1 MTLFERYPKTTLTA
15 LLFVL
20 GSAGC
25 LALEWGA
32 NAFFGLGN
40 VVLYDTH
47 PLYGYRPRPNQ
58 QVSRNHNIVVHI
70 NNLGLRAENDWDAAE
85 PHNKILFLG
94 DSVTYG
100 GSYIANTQLFSH
112 LVTKTLPRSTVERV
126 AGNAGV
132 NGWGV
137 SNVYAFIKTAR
148 FLPANIYI
156 SVFPE
161 GDFYR
166 GINRIGGQ
174 PFWTVSPRYALEE
187 LFHYGIYQLQLRKNP
202 PTEHYTENHPG
213 SVTIVEN
220 AVQDLK
226 ALDHYLKSQGKTHL
240 IYITPSRDQ
249 VIEHAKKDPI
259 VESLLAQYDIQVH
272 YISDRLPAAS
282 TQEKE
287 SWFHDPIHLSSIG
300 HQIWANVIASDL
312 SEKVSS

>member
-1 MTLFERYPKTTLTA
+1 MTLFEQYPKTTLMT
-15 LLFVL
+15 LLILL

-25 LALEWGA
+25 FALEWGA
-32 NAFFGLGN
+32 KTFFGLGN

-47 PLYGYRPRPNQ
+47 PLYGYRPRPHQ
-58 QVSRNHNIVVHI
+58 HVSRGNNIAIHI
-70 NNLGLRAENDWDAAE
+70 NNLGLRAENDWDPE
-85 PHNKILFLG
+85 THNKILFLG

-100 GSYIANTQLFSH
+100 GSYISNTQLFSH
-112 LVTKTLPRSTVERV
+112 LATQTLAGYE

-137 SNVYAFIKTAR
+137 SNVCAFIKAAH
-148 FLPANIYI
+148 FLPADIYV

-187 LFHYGIYQLQLRKNP
+187 LLYYGIYQLQLRKNP
-202 PTEHYTENHPG
+202 ATETYTEDH
-213 SVTIVEN
+213 SETATIVES
-220 AVQDLK
+220 AVKDLK
-226 ALDHYLKSQGKTHL
+226 ALDDYLKSQGKKHL

-249 VIEHAKKDPI
+249 VVHHAKKDPT
-259 VESLLAQYDIQVH
+259 VRAFLAQYNIQVN
-272 YISDRLPAAS
+272 YINDRLPDVS
-282 TQEKE
+282 EQEKE
-287 SWFHDPIHLSSIG
+287 KWFHDLIHLSNAG
-300 HQIWANVIASDL
+300 HQIWANIIASDL

>member
-1 MTLFERYPKTTLTA
+1 MTLFERHPKITLTV
-15 LLFVL
+15 LLILL

-32 NAFFGLGN
+32 KAFFGLGH

-58 QVSRNHNIVVHI
+58 HVSRDRNIVVHI
-70 NNLGLRAENDWDAAE
+70 NNLGLRAENDWD
-85 PHNKILFLG
+85 PTQPDNKILFLG

-100 GSYIANTQLFSH
+100 GSYISNTQLFSH
-112 LVTKTLPRSTVERV
+112 RATKALLGFE

-137 SNVYAFIKTAR
+137 SNVYAFIKTTG
-148 FLPANIYI
+148 FLPANIYV

-174 PFWTVSPRYALEE
+174 PFWTISPRYALEE
-187 LFHYGIYQLQLRKNP
+187 LFHYGVYQLQLRKNP
-202 PTEHYTENHPG
+202 QTEHYTENHPD
-213 SVTIVEN
+213 SIAIVES

-226 ALDHYLKSQGKTHL
+226 ALDNYLQSQGKMHL
-240 IYITPSRDQ
+240 IYITPTRDQ
-249 VIEHAKKDPI
+249 VLDHVKKDPI
-259 VESLLAQYDIQVH
+259 VQSLLKKYNIQVH
-272 YISDRLPAAS
+272 YISDRLPAVS

-287 SWFHDPIHLSSIG
+287 TWFHDLIHLSNAG
-300 HQIWANVIASDL
+300 HQIWANIIASDL
-312 SEKVSS
+312 SEKVFHEQN